1 MDGLKIKVRHV
12 GGRTEELTVE
22 ADQVLIGS
30 GAHCEVRLPLDQARF
45 EHVLVRSGPA
55 GLFAS
60 ARAIDPPPT
69 LNGTEFTE
77 ATILPGSILRINQS
91 AIEIAAI
98 SLLPEAGPSKEITG
112 GKNARPVAILVI
124 GIAAAVAIFLA
135 KPHPRDSNDEP
146 KQVPQLFGAKASLC
160 PQSAPEAAASLAE
173 AKLSLAKEK
182 RVRSPFYVQDGM
194 AAVPLY
200 ELAAACF
207 RIAGNNDDAE
217 EAETDADELRRS
229 VSDEFRTHR
238 MRLRYALRTSD
249 WDMALGQLRTLRA
262 YMSLDEQ
269 DDPGK
274 SPTGDEYATWLSNM
288 SRQIELAHSGKK
300 KK

>member
-30 GAHCEVRLPLDQARF
+30 GAHCEVRLPLDQALF
-45 EHVLVRSGPA
+45 EHVLVRSGPT

-69 LNGTEFTE
+69 LNGAEFTE
-77 ATILPGSILRINQS
+77 ATIVPGSVLRINQS
-91 AIEIAAI
+91 AIEISAIALLAEAA
-98 SLLPEAGPSKEITG
+98 PSKERAAGT
-112 GKNARPVAILVI
+112 NARPVAILVL
-124 GIAAAVAIFLA
+124 GVAAAAVIFLA
-135 KPHPRDSNDEP
+135 KPRAKDGNDEP
-146 KQVPQLFGAKASLC
+146 KQAPQLFDARESPC
-160 PQSAPEAAASLAE
+160 PQSAAQPADSLAE

-182 RVRSPFYVQDGM
+182 RVRSPFYVQDGI

-207 RIAGNNDDAE
+207 RIAGKDEDAE
-217 EAETDADELRRS
+217 QAETDAEELRRS
-229 VSDEFRTHR
+229 VRDEFRTHR

-249 WDMALGQLRTLRA
+249 WDMALGQLRILRA
-262 YMSLDEQ
+262 YTSSDDQ
-269 DDPGK
+269 DATKGNTD
-274 SPTGDEYATWLSNM
+274 SEYAGWLSNL